1 MDQNK
6 FRAELLKF
14 MPGYKWTVHNPKTK
28 TGCYLEATGIQSR
41 GSNRLSTLSVIRR
54 EINAAVRYEV
64 KSAGFGTKAEWL
76 HTADGKT
83 LAQAL
88 RELQNHYEHMGNMYC
103 SHAQRLKAGRLP

>member
-6 FRAELLKF
+6 FRAELLKL
-14 MPGYKWTVHNPKTK
+14 MPGYKWTVHKTN
-28 TGCYLEATGIQSR
+28 TNGYLEATGIQSS

-54 EINAAVRYEV
+54 EINATVRYEA
-64 KSAGFGTKAEWL
+64 KSAGFGTKAKWL

-88 RELQNHYEHMGNMYC
+88 RELQNHYEHMCNLYRA
-103 SHAQRLKAGRLP
+103 HAERLKEGRLP